1 MKSLNLFDFHKTGAN
16 ERDAMLFYKGMI
28 NQDVLN
34 EFGGTIKTSLRGNQS
49 RKIFS
54 VFVEMAQ
61 NIIKFSSFR
70 KTVNNNLSGQG
81 IIIFQTKENYYTL
94 SAGNQGSSND
104 IKNVITKCEYLSE
117 MNKEE
122 LKNHYQNVVRE
133 IWDST
138 SGGLGLIDIFRK
150 SDFPV
155 KTKIAKINDNL
166 SFLTITAMFKTGE
179 DKNE

>member
-1 MKSLNLFDFHKTGAN
+1 
-16 ERDAMLFYKGMI
+16 MI
-28 NQDVLN
+28 NQDILN
-34 EFGGTIKTSLRGNQS
+34 EFGGTIKTSLKGNQS

-54 VFVEMAQ
+54 VFVELAQ
-61 NIIKFSSFR
+61 NIIKFSSF
-70 KTVNNNLSGQG
+70 KSSKNNNVAGQG

-94 SAGNQGSSND
+94 SAGNQSD
-104 IKNVITKCEYLSE
+104 ISHINNVISKCEYLSG

-133 IWDST
+133 VWNST
-138 SGGLGLIDIFRK
+138 AGGLGLIDIFRK

-155 KTKIAKINDNL
+155 KIKTTKVNNSS

-179 DKNE
+179 DKDERTQY